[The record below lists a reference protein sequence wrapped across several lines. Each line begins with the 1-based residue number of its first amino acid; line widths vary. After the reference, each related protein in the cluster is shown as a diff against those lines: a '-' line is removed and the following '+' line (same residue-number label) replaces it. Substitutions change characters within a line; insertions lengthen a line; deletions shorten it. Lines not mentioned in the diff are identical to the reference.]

1 MPSSSDNRA
10 ERERWNNEYW
20 ASVWPRRERLTNAV
34 TDVLLEQL
42 GLAGGER
49 VLDVG
54 TGGGVAA
61 LAAAQVVGDSGAV
74 VGADLSVPL
83 VALATQRALERGA
96 ANVRFVVADVQTD
109 AIEGAPFTAALSQF
123 GVMFFDEPVVAFGN
137 LRAQVAPG
145 GRLAFA
151 CWQAPQFNP
160 WFVGPA
166 LAPFIGPPPT
176 PAPGKSPTGPFT
188 LADPDRA
195 TEILAQAGWSA
206 IERTDY
212 EHTVTVQRDAIVD
225 DPQLTFLGVED
236 RHLDAARAAV
246 DAHLA
251 GLRRDEHHYDAPLA
265 FRVFTA
271 AA

>member
-1 MPSSSDNRA
+1 VAGSSDNEA
-10 ERERWNNEYW
+10 ERRRWNDEYW

-42 GLAGGER
+42 ALAGGDR

-61 LAAAQVVGDSGAV
+61 LAAAQVVGETGEV

-83 VALATQRALERGA
+83 VALARQRAQERGA
-96 ANVRFVVADVQTD
+96 ANIRFVVADVQTD
-109 AIEGAPFTAALSQF
+109 AIEGAPFTAAVSQF

-137 LRAQVAPG
+137 LRAQVAAG

-151 CWQAPQFNP
+151 CWQDPRSNP

-166 LAPFIGPPPT
+166 LAPFLGPPPP
-176 PAPGKSPTGPFT
+176 PAPGKSPTGPFS
-188 LADPDRA
+188 LADANRTSA
-195 TEILAQAGWSA
+195 VLAQAGWSA
-206 IERTDY
+206 IERIDY
-212 EHTVTVQRDAIVD
+212 ERTVTVERDAIVD

-236 RHLDAARAAV
+236 RHLEAARAAV
-246 DAHLA
+246 DDHLA
-251 GLRRDEHHYDAPLA
+251 ALRRDENHFDAPLA

-271 AA
+271 TA